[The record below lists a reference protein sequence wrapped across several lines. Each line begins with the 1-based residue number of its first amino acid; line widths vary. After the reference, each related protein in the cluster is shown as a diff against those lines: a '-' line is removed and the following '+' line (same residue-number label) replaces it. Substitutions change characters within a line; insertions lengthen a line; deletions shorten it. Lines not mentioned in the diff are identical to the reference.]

1 MHYIALHY
9 ITSHTITLH
18 YITLHYIH
26 YIKYIPAYVHAYIHL
41 YIYTLVLLTNKLS
54 LSQCVYEYAPAF
66 VALTTSYVQMN
77 QGST

>member
-9 ITSHTITLH
+9 ITLH
-18 YITLHYIH
+18 YITLH

-41 YIYTLVLLTNKLS
+41 YIGFAHKQTLS
-54 LSQCVYEYAPAF
+54 LSQSVYEYARAF

-77 QGST
+77 QGSN